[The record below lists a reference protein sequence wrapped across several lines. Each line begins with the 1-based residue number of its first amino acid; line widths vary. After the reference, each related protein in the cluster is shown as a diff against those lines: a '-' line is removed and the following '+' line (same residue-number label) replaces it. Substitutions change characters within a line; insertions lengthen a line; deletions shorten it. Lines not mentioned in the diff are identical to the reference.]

1 MTMAPTMGQPCQ
13 RAKTR
18 ASFRQRGFT
27 RDSPACALYKAAMTE
42 RLAEVVRAR
51 MLSPSVRALELR
63 CTDGAPLGHQA
74 GQWVNLHVPLTE
86 ASAPVRRAYSVAS
99 APKPAPSVL
108 LGAPRDEGTFEIAVT
123 RVQDGAAS
131 IALHA
136 LPVGAL
142 LGFDGPHGFF
152 TREAERDEP
161 ALLVGTGTGLCP
173 LRAMIEEE
181 LSRPEGPPIALLFG
195 CRTEADRLWHE
206 QLEALARAHTRF
218 SLHVT
223 LSRPAEG
230 WQGLTGY
237 VQAALPE
244 RARAMGS
251 PLVYACG
258 LSRMVQEV
266 RRVLK
271 DELGYDRKR
280 IRSERYD

>member
-1 MTMAPTMGQPCQ
+1 MTQ
-13 RAKTR
+13 R
-18 ASFRQRGFT
+18 F
-27 RDSPACALYKAAMTE
+27 
-42 RLAEVVRAR
+42 AEVVRAR
-51 MLSPSVRALELR
+51 ALSPSVRALELR

-74 GQWVNLHVPLTE
+74 GQWVNLHVPLPG
-86 ASAPVRRAYSVAS
+86 ASEPVRRAYSVAS
-99 APKPAPSVL
+99 APSPEPSVL
-108 LGAPRDEGTFEIAVT
+108 LHAPRDEGAFEIAVT

-131 IALHA
+131 VALHE
-136 LPVGAL
+136 LPVGAR

-181 LSRPEGPPIALLFG
+181 LSRPDGPAIALLFG
-195 CRTEADRLWHE
+195 CRTQGDRLWHA
-206 QLEALARAHTRF
+206 QLELLAQAHPRF
-218 SLHVT
+218 ALHVT
-223 LSRPAEG
+223 LSRPEAG
-230 WQGLTGY
+230 WHGRIGY

-244 RARAMGS
+244 LARAMGS